1 MTENEIQPKIQQTI
15 ENLLRETGFVQLEQI
30 SPQQCIGK
38 SRIDLLADVRVNSE
52 NFKLIIEI
60 KSPGEPR
67 QVRATV
73 QQLLEYKEQLKY
85 SGTVSG
91 IIPKVKSQIYGIVA
105 APYITEDSARICKE
119 NNIGYIDLAGNCF
132 LKFSKVFIERKNYPN
147 PYKEKRI
154 VKSIFAPKASRIL
167 RVMLSIPRKSWQLQ
181 ELAKEADVSLG
192 QAYKVKERMLNLEYA
207 SEENKNIVLKRPE
220 ELLAKWSE
228 EYSFKKNKLY
238 DYFSFGEPRNIEE
251 KIANYC
257 EKNNITYALTLFSG
271 LALVAPYARYTR
283 VFVYIKEKVQGVVSA
298 LELRAVDS
306 GPNITILEPYDDGV
320 FYGLQTVD
328 GMQVVV
334 NIQLYLD
341 LASYK
346 GRGEESARFLLDQKI
361 KSQW

>member
-1 MTENEIQPKIQQTI
+1 M
-15 ENLLRETGFVQLEQI
+15 EQI

-38 SRIDLLADVRVNSE
+38 SRIDLLADVRVNGE

-67 QVRATV
+67 QIRAAV
-73 QQLLEYKEQLKY
+73 QQLKEYKEQLKY
-85 SGTVSG
+85 SGTITG

-154 VKSIFAPKASRIL
+154 VRSIFAPKASRIL

-192 QAYKVKERMLNLEYA
+192 QTYKVKERILDLEYA
-207 SEENKNIVLKRPE
+207 SEVNRNIVLKRPE
-220 ELLAKWSE
+220 ELLSKWSE
-228 EYSFKKNKLY
+228 EYSFRKNKLY
-238 DYFSFGEPRNIEE
+238 DYFSFGEPRDIEQ

-257 EKNNITYALTLFSG
+257 KKNNITYGLTLFSG

-283 VFVYIKEKVQGVVSA
+283 VFIYIREKSQEVTSA
-298 LELRAVDS
+298 LELRTVDS

-320 FYGLQTVD
+320 FYRLQEIN
-328 GMQVVV
+328 GMQVVI

-341 LASYK
+341 LVSYK
-346 GRGEESARFLLDQKI
+346 GRGEESAKFLLDQKI
-361 KSQW
+361 RPQW